1 MITNNMKLLTPVE
14 IKSTSEDKISINPR
28 EIKLSHLQKQR
39 IIVELRMHKPFAEKN
54 GVKVPIKESIF
65 IKSDNFNQT
74 LRVFINPETSSALP
88 GKYLSNSS
96 QDVNNSEKFNENE
109 EFENLLEQK
118 SESKEN

>member
-1 MITNNMKLLTPVE
+1 MEEGDILGGIMKPLSIEPNDIIFENICEGKTYTKDIMITNNMKLLTPVE

-65 IKSDNFNQT
+65 I
-74 LRVFINPETSSALP
+74 
-88 GKYLSNSS
+88 
-96 QDVNNSEKFNENE
+96 
-109 EFENLLEQK
+109 NLIILVK
-118 SESKEN
+118 L